1 MANRRSWGS
10 GKGRVLSR
18 RGIQLLVVAFVLS
31 FGFLWVGSWTTT
43 TSYEFRDSF
52 LNTVPGPVTGPLPAP
67 VTIDADTFHVSWD
80 APVSDAVGPP
90 PITNYVVYAFT
101 CDGDYTRQHAYT
113 GSGQTSIDF
122 GPATENRGRTLGP
135 GISYKFTVRSHNRL
149 GWDATTHDTA
159 TATPCTDGPI
169 RSESE
174 DESGTPAIVAKPVSK
189 DWSGPLH
196 LSTLGSDTSTL
207 VIDASFIVERLVPGM
222 ALFQTAP
229 LDQGVRAEFT
239 ESGRLVAIFQ
249 RPDASRLEI
258 PLLDGVVPG
267 RHYRIVLVL
276 DNASILRV
284 NVGGQETKT
293 LTIGQVWV
301 SLADLRPG
309 QALFWISADSPEFEG
324 RIDQFGVVLEVN
336 SPIVVGTMRL
346 LGQVLLTLL
355 ATTGVVVL
363 ARQLVERLLRE
374 PQPEGR

>member
-1 MANRRSWGS
+1 MVWA
-10 GKGRVLSR
+10 LSR
-18 RGIQLLVVAFVLS
+18 RGVQLLVVTIVLS
-31 FGFLWVGSWTTT
+31 LGFVWVGSWTTT

-52 LNTVPGPVTGPLPAP
+52 VNTVPGPVTGPLPVP
-67 VTIDADTFHVSWD
+67 VTIDANTYHVSWE
-80 APVSDAVGPP
+80 APVSEALGS

-101 CDGDYTRQHAYT
+101 CDGDYTLQHAYT

-122 GPATENRGRTLGP
+122 GPATESRGRTLDT
-135 GISYKFTVRSHNRL
+135 GISYKFTVRSYNRL

-159 TATPCTDGPI
+159 TATPCSDGPM

-174 DESGTPAIVAKPVSK
+174 DESGTPAIVAKPASK

-196 LSTLGSDTSTL
+196 LSTLGSGTSTL

-222 ALFQTAP
+222 PLFQTAP
-229 LDQGVRAEFT
+229 LDQGIRAEFT

-249 RPDASRLEI
+249 RPDASRFEI

-267 RHYRIVLVL
+267 RLYRIVVAL
-276 DNASILRV
+276 DESSRLRV

-301 SLADLRPG
+301 SLSDPRPG

-324 RIDQFGVVLEVN
+324 WIDQFGVFLEVN
-336 SPIVVGTMRL
+336 SPIVDGNMRL
-346 LGQVLLTLL
+346 LGQLLLVLL
-355 ATTGVVVL
+355 ATTGVVVMT
-363 ARQLVERLLRE
+363 RQLAERRMRE
-374 PQPEGR
+374 PRPEGR